1 MAKWLQVIEQQFSLE
16 ILLKNKERTTIETE
30 KAKVEASIQQLEQS
44 VPMAGWLH
52 FFACLTVDATYETP
66 NRYQNYYGQFVE
78 HGTRSQQ
85 HHNGTAATGS
95 SRPQRNAAMKA
106 AARNNASGNICLAK
120 NDQGKVVRYKPH
132 LALLMD

>member
-1 MAKWLQVIEQQFSLE
+1 
-16 ILLKNKERTTIETE
+16 
-30 KAKVEASIQQLEQS
+30 
-44 VPMAGWLH
+44 MAGSLH
-52 FFACLTVDATYETP
+52 FFTCLTADATYETP

-95 SRPQRNAAMKA
+95 SRPQRNAAKQA

-132 LALLMD
+132 LALLMN

>member
-1 MAKWLQVIEQQFSLE
+1 MAKWLKVIEQQFSLE
-16 ILLKNKERTTIETE
+16 ILLKNQERTIIETE

-44 VPMAGWLH
+44 ISMAGSLT

-85 HHNGTAATGS
+85 HYNGTGATSS

-106 AARNNASGNICLAK
+106 AARNNAAGNICLAK
-120 NDQGKVVRYKPH
+120 NDQGKVVRYRSS
-132 LALLMD
+132 LAPLMC